1 MKELE
6 VRFSIA
12 DKDDYLKVIEFLNQ
26 NYQFKSEN
34 R

>member
-12 DKDDYLKVIEFLNQ
+12 DKDDYLKVIEFL
-26 NYQFKSEN
+26 
-34 R
+34 

>member
-26 NYQFKSEN
+26 NY
-34 R
+34 

>member
-26 NYQFKSEN
+26 N
-34 R
+34 

>member
-12 DKDDYLKVIEFLNQ
+12 DKDDYLKVIEFLN
-26 NYQFKSEN
+26 
-34 R
+34 